1 VEPVPETREAL
12 SQLSADQE
20 DADLVAGLVELGRAA
35 REIVPE
41 LVGMSLGIVKEGL
54 TFTVVASGSEVAQV
68 DAAQYL
74 DGGPCLRDSGESE
87 AVETTISDLLDEH
100 QWSLFARASAAVGV
114 QSSLSLPLVKNGL
127 VVGGINLYASTPE
140 AFTGLHEELAAAL
153 GGDAQGAVTNAD
165 LSFSSRLDAARAPSR
180 LRDRDAIDQA
190 LGILAARYGES
201 VEDAKARLGRAAS
214 RAGLAQAVVARM
226 LLDLHMS

>member
-12 SQLSADQE
+12 SQLSTDHE
-20 DADLVAGLVELGRAA
+20 DADLVDGLVELGRAA

-41 LVGMSLGIVKEGL
+41 LMGMSLAIVKEGL
-54 TFTVVASGSEVAQV
+54 TFTLVATGSEVAQV

-74 DGGPCLRDSGESE
+74 DGGPCLRDSGNAE
-87 AVETTISDLLDEH
+87 AVGTTVSDLLDEH
-100 QWSLFARASAAVGV
+100 RWSLFARASAAVGV
-114 QSSLSLPLVKNGL
+114 QSSLSLSLVKEGL
-127 VVGGINLYASTPE
+127 VVGGINLYASTPD
-140 AFTGLHEELAAAL
+140 AFTGLHEEMAAAL
-153 GGDAQGAVTNAD
+153 GADAHSAVTNAD
-165 LSFSSRLDAARAPSR
+165 LSFSSRLEAARAPSR

-201 VEDAKARLGRAAS
+201 VDDARTRLGRAAA